1 MLTRKQLN
9 NIMEVLKKA
18 KISSENYDSTQVPFF
33 SRDNEKENFEID
45 HNIIKDIPEGIN
57 RNISLIYDILG
68 NSKKEIYLAEW
79 VIMSLDKAIEIYK
92 NYCNNGQN
100 KVFDIGYRYMGMGH
114 IEVISCDLDSHL
126 LFFHPDGGS
135 NGYDRMAN
143 FENIV
148 NNGSKGYNQFFFSD
162 WFYKI
167 ELDS

>member
-9 NIMEVLKKA
+9 NIMEILKKA
-18 KISSENYDSTQVPFF
+18 KISSENYDSTQEPFF

-79 VIMSLDKAIEIYK
+79 VIMSLDRAIEIYK

-114 IEVISCDLDSHL
+114 IEVISCDLDTHL
-126 LFFHPDGGS
+126 LFFHPGGGS
-135 NGYDRMAN
+135 NGYDRLAN
-143 FENIV
+143 FDNIV
-148 NNGSKGYNQFFFSD
+148 SNGPKGYNQFFFSD
-162 WFYKI
+162 WYYKI
-167 ELDS
+167 KLDS